1 MIERRIELTDLKWS
15 NEGDLVVENGDLADT
30 KRAIGLAFIQEVS
43 DRVKSSFADWQLTPS
58 KGADLDEFIGS
69 INSSATQKAVEDAI
83 SFSFTKDNFLDRQ
96 DFQIAAVPVDNNQI
110 AIRIDFDT
118 SLTDVDADSTIQF
131 KLIYD
136 TSGKGPF
143 IVR

>member
-1 MIERRIELTDLKWS
+1 MIEQRINLTDLKWS
-15 NEGDLVVENGDLADT
+15 NEGDFIVENGDLADT
-30 KRAIGLAFIQEVS
+30 KNIEGLAFLQEVS
-43 DRVKSSFADWQLTPS
+43 DRVKSSFADWQLMPE
-58 KGADLDEFIGS
+58 KGANLDEFIGM
-69 INSSATQKAVEDAI
+69 INSSSTQKAIEDAI

-96 DFQIAAVPVDNNQI
+96 DFQIAAIPVDNTQI
-110 AIRIDFDT
+110 AVRIDFDT
-118 SLTDVDADSTIQF
+118 SLTDVEADSTIQF